1 MDTPLTPTL
10 SPATHSRIQ
19 GLLAENP
26 VVLFMKGSPD
36 QPMCGFSAK
45 VVNILKHLGTSYA
58 TLDILQDD
66 ELREGLK
73 LFADWPTF
81 PQLYVQGDLLGGA
94 DILGEM
100 FQSGELTEILK
111 PYQHA

>member
-1 MDTPLTPTL
+1 MNIPLA
-10 SPATHSRIQ
+10 PATRTRIE

-45 VVNILKHLGTSYA
+45 VVTMLKHLGTSYA

-73 LFADWPTF
+73 LFADWPTY
-81 PQLYVQGDLLGGA
+81 PQLYVQGELLGGA

-100 FQSGELTEILK
+100 FQSGELAPLLQ
-111 PYQHA
+111 PYHSA